1 MRLKLMAAFLAVA
14 ALFVC
19 GSASSEAKVL
29 QIQYTGVDLTYNG
42 SVLFDTKSILGGGGV
57 AAFATPLTS
66 EVYLIDGVP
75 VGGFLSGI
83 FLDVFLGLGP
93 IAAPAPFTSV
103 TVSGFGISDLL
114 TPPASTWGLAVDVLM
129 NVTITNLGG
138 GNLFLTAVGE
148 GSIFAQ
154 ALPGFV
160 PFALS
165 NPISVSLSTQIM
177 KGTYKTAG
185 GFITGF
191 RARGTGEHSGTLV
204 PEPSSCILLGVGV
217 LFGTI
222 AYRRRKV
229 A

>member
-1 MRLKLMAAFLAVA
+1 MRLKLMAGFVAVA

-19 GSASSEAKVL
+19 GGAPTQASVL
-29 QIQYTGVDLTYNG
+29 QIQYTGVDLTYDG
-42 SVLFDTKSILGGGGV
+42 AALYDTTSILGGGGV

-129 NVTITNLGG
+129 DVTITNVGG
-138 GNLFLTAVGE
+138 TLFMTAVGE

-165 NPISVSLSTQIM
+165 NPISVSFSTQIVA
-177 KGTYKTAG
+177 GTYTTAG

-217 LFGTI
+217 LFGTV
-222 AYRRRKV
+222 AYRRRK
-229 A
+229 AA